1 MSTDNADP
9 NPNPAVP
16 AADQYVPDESRQ
28 PGEDDMLLGAEDPLD
43 EGLTAPDE
51 DPLAGLDLTPAGE
64 REGEELDDRL
74 AREEPEVWEDEP
86 AMDDDPEASPQA
98 ARGLGGEPAPGGGQ
112 APEEAA
118 LRVDPDPEAE
128 VVLDEGSSVSPD

>member
-9 NPNPAVP
+9 NPNPSVP
-16 AADQYVPDESRQ
+16 AGDQYVPDESRQ
-28 PGEDDMLLGAEDPLD
+28 PGEDDMLLGSGDPLD

-51 DPLAGLDLTPAGE
+51 DPLAGLDLSPAGE

-98 ARGLGGEPAPGGGQ
+98 GRGLAGEPAPSGGQ

-118 LRVDPDPEAE
+118 LRVDADPDAE
-128 VVLDEGSSVSPD
+128 IAIDEGSSVDPD

>member
-9 NPNPAVP
+9 TPNPAVP
-16 AADQYVPDESRQ
+16 GGDQYVPDESRQ
-28 PGEDDMLLGAEDPLD
+28 PGEDDMLLGSTDPLD
-43 EGLTAPDE
+43 EGLTAPDD

-86 AMDDDPEASPQA
+86 AMNDDPEASPQA
-98 ARGLGGEPAPGGGQ
+98 GRGLAGEPAPGGGQ
-112 APEEAA
+112 APEESA
-118 LRVDPDPEAE
+118 LHVDAGPDAE
-128 VVLDEGSSVSPD
+128 IAVDEGSSVTPD

>member
-86 AMDDDPEASPQA
+86 AMDDDPEASPPGR
-98 ARGLGGEPAPGGGQ
+98 ARSG
-112 APEEAA
+112 
-118 LRVDPDPEAE
+118 R
-128 VVLDEGSSVSPD
+128 